1 MRVISGKLK
10 GKKIPINQESNFR
23 PTLSRIRE
31 DLFNILSH
39 NNTLNVEWGK
49 IIFCDLFCGTGSI
62 GIEALSRGCNK
73 VIFNDIDKNNLN
85 YINQFL
91 KDNNELRYE
100 LLNVNCY
107 QGNLDFIEKCNII
120 FIDPPYKDDYELI
133 DRLIFSKVK
142 KSTLIIYESEKKFEN
157 KNIILTKNYKN
168 KSLFFIKKE

>member
-39 NNTLNVEWGK
+39 NNNLNIEWGRS
-49 IIFCDLFCGTGSI
+49 IFCDLFCGTGSI
-62 GIEALSRGCNK
+62 GIEAISRGCNK

-133 DRLIFSKVK
+133 DHLIFSKVK

-157 KNIILTKNYKN
+157 KNIILIKNYKN

>member
-1 MRVISGKLK
+1 MRIISGKLK

-91 KDNNELRYE
+91 KDSNELRYE

-142 KSTLIIYESEKKFEN
+142 KSTIIIYESEKKFEN

-168 KSLFFIKKE
+168 KRGLI

>member
-1 MRVISGKLK
+1 MRIISGKLK

-91 KDNNELRYE
+91 KNNNELGYE

-107 QGNLDFIEKCNII
+107 KGNLDFIENCNII

-133 DRLIFSKVK
+133 NRLIFSKVK
-142 KSTLIIYESEKKFEN
+142 KSTLIICESEKKFEN

-168 KSLFFIKKE
+168 KSLFFIKKD

>member
-39 NNTLNVEWGK
+39 NNNLNIEWGRS
-49 IIFCDLFCGTGSI
+49 IFCDLFCGTGSI
-62 GIEALSRGCNK
+62 GIEAISRGCNK
-73 VIFNDIDKNNLN
+73 VIFNDLDKNNLN

-133 DRLIFSKVK
+133 DHLIFSKVK

-157 KNIILTKNYKN
+157 KNIILIKNYKN

>member
-39 NNTLNVEWGK
+39 NNNLNIEWGK
-49 IIFCDLFCGTGSI
+49 SIFCDLFCGTGSI
-62 GIEALSRGCNK
+62 GIEAISRGCNK
-73 VIFNDIDKNNLN
+73 VIFNDLDKNNLN

-133 DRLIFSKVK
+133 DHLIFSKVK

-157 KNIILTKNYKN
+157 KNIILIKNYKN

>member
-1 MRVISGKLK
+1 MRIISGKLK

-157 KNIILTKNYKN
+157 ENIILTKNYKN

>member
-1 MRVISGKLK
+1 M
-10 GKKIPINQESNFR
+10 
-23 PTLSRIRE
+23 
-31 DLFNILSH
+31 
-39 NNTLNVEWGK
+39 
-49 IIFCDLFCGTGSI
+49 
-62 GIEALSRGCNK
+62 
-73 VIFNDIDKNNLN
+73 IFNDLDKNNLN

-133 DRLIFSKVK
+133 DHLIFSKVK

-157 KNIILTKNYKN
+157 KNIILIKNYKN

>member
-10 GKKIPINQESNFR
+10 GKTIPINQVSNFR

-39 NNTLNVEWGK
+39 NNTLNVEWSK
-49 IIFCDLFCGTGSI
+49 SIFCDLFCGTGSI
-62 GIEALSRGCNK
+62 GIEAISRGCNK

-91 KDNNELRYE
+91 KDNNELEYE

-142 KSTLIIYESEKKFEN
+142 KSTLIIYESEQKLEN
-157 KNIILTKNYKN
+157 KNIILTKKYKN
-168 KSLFFIKKE
+168 KSLFFIQKD

>member
-39 NNTLNVEWGK
+39 NNNLNIEWGRS
-49 IIFCDLFCGTGSI
+49 IFCDLFCGTGSI
-62 GIEALSRGCNK
+62 GIEAISRGCNK

-157 KNIILTKNYKN
+157 KNIILIKNYKN

>member
-10 GKKIPINQESNFR
+10 GKTIPINQVSNFR

-39 NNTLNVEWGK
+39 NNTLNVEWSK
-49 IIFCDLFCGTGSI
+49 SIFCDLFCGTGSI
-62 GIEALSRGCNK
+62 GIEAISRGCNK

-85 YINQFL
+85 YISQFL
-91 KDNNELRYE
+91 KDNNELEYE

-107 QGNLDFIEKCNII
+107 QGNLDFIEYCNII
-120 FIDPPYKDDYELI
+120 FIDPPYKDEYELI

-142 KSTLIIYESEKKFEN
+142 KSTLIIYESEQKLEN
-157 KNIILTKNYKN
+157 KNIILTKKYKN
-168 KSLFFIKKE
+168 KSLFFIQKD

>member
-39 NNTLNVEWGK
+39 NNNLNIEWGK
-49 IIFCDLFCGTGSI
+49 SIFCDLFCGTGSI
-62 GIEALSRGCNK
+62 GIEAISRGCNK

-133 DRLIFSKVK
+133 DHLIFSKVK

-157 KNIILTKNYKN
+157 KNIILIKNYKN

>member
-1 MRVISGKLK
+1 MRIISGKLK

-39 NNTLNVEWGK
+39 NNILNVEWGK
-49 IIFCDLFCGTGSI
+49 SIFCDLFCGTGSI
-62 GIEALSRGCNK
+62 GIEAISRGCNK
-73 VIFNDIDKNNLN
+73 VIFNDLDKNNLN

-157 KNIILTKNYKN
+157 ENIILTKNYKN

>member
-1 MRVISGKLK
+1 MRIISGKLK

-39 NNTLNVEWGK
+39 NNNLNIEWGK
-49 IIFCDLFCGTGSI
+49 SIFCDLFCGTGSI
-62 GIEALSRGCNK
+62 GIEAISRGCNK

-133 DRLIFSKVK
+133 DRLIFLKSK
-142 KSTLIIYESEKKFEN
+142 N
-157 KNIILTKNYKN
+157 PH
-168 KSLFFIKKE
+168 